1 MLNEKRTQKIMK
13 SKFLIFLPVVAMLLL
28 FSNCGSK
35 TSNEQAVTE
44 VKDSVS
50 ATQSLKE
57 EVVPDSVAILKD
69 VVYDVVDSAPTFPDG
84 MKACFQFIAKSI
96 KYPAQA
102 IENKEEGQVVVQFV
116 VSKNGKLL
124 NPIVVKSVSP
134 LLDAE
139 AIRVVN
145 SMPDWIPGKH
155 KAENVNSRFT
165 LPVRF
170 RLK

>member
-28 FSNCGSK
+28 FSNCGNK

-57 EVVPDSVAILKD
+57 EAVPDSVAILKD

-84 MKACFQFIAKSI
+84 MKAMLTVYC
-96 KYPAQA
+96 
-102 IENKEEGQVVVQFV
+102 KEHQISGP
-116 VSKNGKLL
+116 S
-124 NPIVVKSVSP
+124 
-134 LLDAE
+134 
-139 AIRVVN
+139 
-145 SMPDWIPGKH
+145 H
-155 KAENVNSRFT
+155 
-165 LPVRF
+165 
-170 RLK
+170 